1 MYYMHYVKL
10 YMSDHYIDEVPMPGS
25 RPISQSIVTPAP
37 LAPWHK
43 FDMDSST

>member
-1 MYYMHYVKL
+1 M
-10 YMSDHYIDEVPMPGS
+10 YMSDHHIEDIPMPGS

-37 LAPWHK
+37 LAAWLK

>member
-1 MYYMHYVKL
+1 MW
-10 YMSDHYIDEVPMPGS
+10 SMPGS

-37 LAPWHK
+37 SAAWPN